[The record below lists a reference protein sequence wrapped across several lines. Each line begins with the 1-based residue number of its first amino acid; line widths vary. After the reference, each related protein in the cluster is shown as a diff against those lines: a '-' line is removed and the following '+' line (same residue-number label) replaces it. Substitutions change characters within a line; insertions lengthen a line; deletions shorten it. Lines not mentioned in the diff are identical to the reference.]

1 MRFLIEFMLSWYNK
15 KGKFMNILRALIVTM
30 IGVFIL
36 MTLWPLFVF
45 LVIVFGLYWFTI
57 SLRIKRMGQ
66 TIHEE
71 FKQTDVNSSDKKDAI
86 DAQYTERDE

>member
-1 MRFLIEFMLSWYNK
+1 
-15 KGKFMNILRALIVTM
+15 MNILRTLIVTV

-45 LVIVFGLYWFTI
+45 LIIVFGLYWFAIT
-57 SLRIKRMGQ
+57 LRIKRMGQ
-66 TIHEE
+66 TINDEY
-71 FKQTDVNSSDKKDAI
+71 KQTDPNSTEKKDAI

>member
-15 KGKFMNILRALIVTM
+15 KGKFMNILRALIVTVV
-30 IGVFIL
+30 GVFIL

-66 TIHEE
+66 TVNDE
-71 FKQTDVNSSDKKDAI
+71 FKQTAPNSTEKKDAI